1 MTKVEKK
8 FIVATVVSTSMDKA
22 LTVDILR
29 FKKNKTYGKRFKV
42 NNRIKAECKDA
53 SIVVG
58 DIVRIVACRPGS
70 KDIHYKV
77 IGRAE
82 K

>member
-1 MTKVEKK
+1 MAKVEKK
-8 FIVATVVSTSMDKA
+8 NIIGRVISTSMNKA

-29 FKKNKTYGKRFKV
+29 SKKDQLYGKRFKV
-42 NNRIKAECKDA
+42 NNKIKAKCEDI

-58 DIVRIVACRPGS
+58 DIVGIVACRPQS

-77 IGRAE
+77 SGRIE